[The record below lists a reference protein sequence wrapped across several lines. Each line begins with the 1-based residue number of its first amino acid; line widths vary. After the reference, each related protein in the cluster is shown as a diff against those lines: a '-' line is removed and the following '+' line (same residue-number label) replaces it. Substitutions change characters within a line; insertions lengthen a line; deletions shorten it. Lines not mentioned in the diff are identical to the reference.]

1 MAAGMS
7 WKRRILE
14 LTLAGG
20 LLAGAA
26 GCDDGPH
33 IPLCNANPDPCC
45 ADPNSQACYDYQH
58 RDLSVPADMVT
69 PRDLTPSSD

>member
-1 MAAGMS
+1 MS

-20 LLAGAA
+20 LATGAA
-26 GCDDGPH
+26 GCPDGPH

-45 ADPNSQACYDYQH
+45 SMPDSAACKN
-58 RDLSVPADMVT
+58 RDLSVPVDMAT
-69 PRDLTPSSD
+69 PRDLTPPTD

>member
-1 MAAGMS
+1 MDARMS

-20 LLAGAA
+20 IVAGAGS
-26 GCDDGPH
+26 GCSDSTPK

-45 ADPNSQACYDYQH
+45 SMPDSAACKN
-58 RDLSVPADMVT
+58 RDLSVPVDMAT
-69 PRDLTPSSD
+69 PRDLTPPSD